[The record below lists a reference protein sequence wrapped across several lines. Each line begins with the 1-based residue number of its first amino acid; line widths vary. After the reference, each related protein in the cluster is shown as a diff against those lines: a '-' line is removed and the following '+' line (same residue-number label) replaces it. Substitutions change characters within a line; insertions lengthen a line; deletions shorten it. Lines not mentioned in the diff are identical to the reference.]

1 MILAPKL
8 NPSLSKSPSLSF
20 SLSKALYLQV
30 LHATVVKQLEIA
42 ALMENLQQ
50 SKFHFSDAPTRST
63 KVLKNNTIH
72 RRPDITQELEKLKC
86 RTLIFVGDNSLFHSE
101 ALHMSEKLDRRFS
114 ALVEVSG

>member
-63 KVLKNNTIH
+63 KVLKNNIAL
-72 RRPDITQELEKLKC
+72 RPDITQELEKLKC